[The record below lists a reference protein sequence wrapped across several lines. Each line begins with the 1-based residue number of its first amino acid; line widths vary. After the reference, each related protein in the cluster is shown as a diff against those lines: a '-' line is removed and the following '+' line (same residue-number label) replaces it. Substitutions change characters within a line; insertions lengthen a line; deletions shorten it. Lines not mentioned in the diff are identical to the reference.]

1 MSEDDKP
8 GYKNPPKERQFR
20 KGQSGNPKGRPKK
33 KPARQLSAEA
43 SFARAILNEASDKIS
58 ITVKGRTKKI
68 PRIEAILRRLSN
80 DALNGDRKASDQF
93 IRLLRGAQEQARI
106 DPSIMYPDDYN
117 PADDMPDDPVK
128 AAEFYRQFMLGHR

>member
-43 SFARAILNEASDKIS
+43 LFARAVLNGASEKIS

-68 PRIEAILRRLSN
+68 SQIEALLKLLIS
-80 DALNGDRKASDQF
+80 DALKGDRKASDQF
-93 IRLLRGAQEQARI
+93 IRLLKGAQKYAAS